1 MKSDPTFPKRV
12 ASIDIGTNTILL
24 LISEVKRGKIYPL
37 FEMET
42 VVRLGEGVQKNKMLL
57 KEAMERGL
65 QTLAQYLKRCQAM
78 EVQKIFAAGTSAL
91 REAKNSEDFLK
102 GAKEKL
108 NLSIE
113 VISEEEEAQ
122 LSFLAVAKDLGEVNP
137 VRNSSRYSSKPSGA
151 FNPAT
156 EQRGIISN
164 GVKKPILVVDVGG
177 GSTEFILGKG
187 TQIRQW
193 ISLPLGSVRF
203 TEQFLHSNPVQDEEW
218 EKMERYIRERLVNIP
233 HSQEPFSMVAVGGTA
248 TTLASVEMGLE
259 EFIAE
264 KIHHFIL
271 KKEDLKKQLFLYRS
285 KTIEERKKIP
295 GLPVARADVILAG
308 GTILN
313 LAMEE
318 LNCSSVL
325 ISCHGVRYGLLYK
338 KLNL

>member
-1 MKSDPTFPKRV
+1 VKSDPTFPKRV

-24 LISEVKRGKIYPL
+24 LISEVERRKIHPI

-65 QTLAQYLKRCQAM
+65 QTLAHYSERCQAM
-78 EVQKIFAAGTSAL
+78 EVQKIFAVGTSAL
-91 REAKNSEDFLK
+91 REAKNSKDFLK
-102 GAKEKL
+102 AAKEKL

-113 VISEEEEAQ
+113 VISEEEEAR
-122 LSFLAVAKDLGEVNP
+122 LSFLAVAKDLGE
-137 VRNSSRYSSKPSGA
+137 A
-151 FNPAT
+151 
-156 EQRGIISN
+156 
-164 GVKKPILVVDVGG
+164 KKPILVVDVGG

-187 TQIRQW
+187 HQIRQW
-193 ISLPLGSVRF
+193 VSLPLGSVRF

-218 EKMERYIRERLVNIP
+218 EKMERHIRERLVNTP

-248 TTLASVEMGLE
+248 TTLASVEIGLE

-264 KIHHFIL
+264 KIHRFIL
-271 KKEDLKKQLFLYRS
+271 KKGELGKQLLHYRS
-285 KTIEERKKIP
+285 KTIEERKKIL

-308 GTILN
+308 GAILY

-318 LNCSSVL
+318 LNCSFVL